1 MTNPLRDIILDVSQ
15 RGFLF
20 MKVSSFQT
28 YRSEGRGVNHTD
40 DRVRVTID
48 CSVKEFNQHFRNDPD
63 LKKIEMNS
71 TAIEACKEFDKFHFQ
86 VFSSGRPLMIEGKPI
101 NHTTLNKAYDL
112 AYKVLLQI
120 KE

>member
-40 DRVRVTID
+40 NRVRVTID
-48 CSVKEFNQHFRNDPD
+48 CSVNEFNQHFRNDPD
-63 LKKIEMNS
+63 LKKLEMNS
-71 TAIEACKEFDKFHFQ
+71 TAIEACKEIDKFHFQ
-86 VFSSGRPLMIEGKPI
+86 LFCTGCPLEIQGNPI

-112 AYKVLLQI
+112 AYKVLQHI